1 MTRKA
6 RKEHKKLRNKNVL
19 MPNIIFLI
27 PLSAFLLFLDALSFT
42 KTWICSANTLIWS
55 CNFIYEGH
63 FTQSTMTFIT
73 FLLER
78 AGFSC
83 SNPRRNKRRRC
94 QSPSCRWG
102 WGGTGKKK
110 KTLKDYD
117 SKDIVMTPRC
127 LRNKW
132 FSDGGTKKNN

>member
-42 KTWICSANTLIWS
+42 KTWICSANTRIWS

-63 FTQSTMTFIT
+63 FTQFYIDSFISS
-73 FLLER
+73 LLER

-83 SNPRRNKRRRC
+83 SNPRPNKRRRC
-94 QSPSCRWG
+94 QSRSCRWD
-102 WGGTGKKK
+102 WGGTGKKINIERFK
-110 KTLKDYD
+110 GYSND
-117 SKDIVMTPRC
+117 
-127 LRNKW
+127 
-132 FSDGGTKKNN
+132 TKMS